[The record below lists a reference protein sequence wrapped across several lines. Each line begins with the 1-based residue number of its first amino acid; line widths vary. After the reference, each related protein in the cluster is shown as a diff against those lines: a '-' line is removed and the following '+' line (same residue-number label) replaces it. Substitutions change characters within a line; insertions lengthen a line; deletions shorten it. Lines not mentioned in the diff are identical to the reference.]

1 MSKVYREIGGG
12 PVPGHSGPVAQ
23 LLQAVAPPAVAVVQ
37 LRPEVAPPPVV
48 GQAARVLQSAASHG
62 SVGAQGGA
70 APPARAMVEP
80 LAMSSVTWAHN
91 LSDRMQFA

>member
-1 MSKVYREIGGG
+1 MSAVYREYCGG
-12 PVPGHSGPVAQ
+12 PVPGHSGTVAQ

-62 SVGAQGGA
+62 SVGAHGGA
-70 APPARAMVEP
+70 PSPAGGVVVS
-80 LAMSSVTWAHN
+80 LAMRSLPPCVV
-91 LSDRMQFA
+91 RME